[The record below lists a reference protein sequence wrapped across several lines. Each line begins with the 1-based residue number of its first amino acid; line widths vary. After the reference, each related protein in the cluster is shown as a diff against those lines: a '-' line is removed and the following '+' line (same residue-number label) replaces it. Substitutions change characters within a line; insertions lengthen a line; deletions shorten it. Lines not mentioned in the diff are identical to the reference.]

1 MLLNY
6 IALVP
11 LYIRDNIN
19 CIDEVL
25 TPLICLP
32 IDINIFP
39 AT

>member
-6 IALVP
+6 EILVVH
-11 LYIRDNIN
+11 YIRDDIN

-25 TPLICLP
+25 TPLIHLL

-39 AT
+39 VT